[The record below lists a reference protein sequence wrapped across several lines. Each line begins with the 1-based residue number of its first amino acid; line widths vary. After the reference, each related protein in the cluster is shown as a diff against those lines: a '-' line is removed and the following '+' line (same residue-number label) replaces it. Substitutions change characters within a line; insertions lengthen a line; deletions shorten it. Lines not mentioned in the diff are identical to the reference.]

1 MERKYF
7 KALNFDLDTHQLKEY
22 YPGTD
27 YHHAYEDLRKFFGQ
41 QGFSHRQGSGYLSNH
56 KMDSSEIYDL
66 MDLINEKMPWMKK
79 CVHIIDVTN
88 VGNQY
93 GLVELLK
100 KSENLE
106 IEDPGFPIVEH

>member
-1 MERKYF
+1 M
-7 KALNFDLDTHQLKEY
+7 
-22 YPGTD
+22 
-27 YHHAYEDLRKFFGQ
+27 
-41 QGFSHRQGSGYLSNH
+41 
-56 KMDSSEIYDL
+56 

-100 KSENLE
+100 KSDSLE
-106 IEDPGFPIVEH
+106 IEDSGFPIVEH